1 MSGHLDHNLA
11 ELPALV
17 LDGGEQV
24 GLRGLLHD
32 VLCYKGEHTTV
43 ALERRGLTNPLIA
56 TVDDPGV
63 GEATFL
69 IAAGTF
75 AELGCYPARD
85 ERLDDYT
92 SKHD

>member
-1 MSGHLDHNLA
+1 MSNDGPDPKALTD
-11 ELPALV
+11 LPALV
-17 LDGGEQV
+17 LQGGEQV
-24 GLRGLLHD
+24 GLRDLLHD
-32 VLCYKGEHTTV
+32 VLSHKGEHTTV

-69 IAAGTF
+69 ISTGTF

-85 ERLDDYT
+85 EPIP
-92 SKHD
+92 